1 MTSFSTTP
9 IYDKQFDKL
18 DKWQQKMI
26 LKKMDKVVEMPA
38 LGKPMHK
45 PMQNRFSER
54 IEKLRIIYKYEQD
67 HVTFLYFDDRG
78 HVYD

>member
-9 IYDKQFDKL
+9 VYDKQFDKL
-18 DKWQQKMI
+18 DKRQQKLI
-26 LKKMDKVVEMPA
+26 LKKMDKVIEQPN

-45 PMQNRFSER
+45 PMQNRRSER
-54 IEKLRIIYKYEQD
+54 VENLRIIYKYEQD

-78 HVYD
+78 HVYG

>member
-9 IYDKQFDKL
+9 VYDKQFDKL
-18 DKWQQKMI
+18 DKREQKI
-26 LKKMDKVVEMPA
+26 VLKKMDKVVEQPT

-45 PMQNRFSER
+45 PLQNRKSER
-54 IEKLRIIYKYEQD
+54 VENLRLIYKYEHD

-78 HVYD
+78 HVYG